1 MARGKRSLVFLAL
14 TLLLLCTWAPW
25 SQDSAKQQ
33 AKDGLTRALT
43 TYAAARAVNALIS
56 VAQSTQVSMQP
67 GGVGVATNPG
77 EILDPVNDL
86 IEQFSSLMLAASVAF
101 GVQLLLIKAGAH
113 YLVSAALTCAA
124 IAWSVVYTLKPT
136 APRWLTKVVVLLLLV
151 RFAAPLAVIASEQT
165 HQALFEVEYQESLE
179 VLKSAPSSD
188 GLAARTGS
196 PSQDNR
202 EPKNS
207 WTDWLPSFK
216 KAPAD
221 EKQAAGSVDGV
232 VSRMQAFLK
241 DGVERVVRLAA
252 LFVVQTLVMPLLFI
266 WAVLAALRY
275 AGLRPPSPGA
285 FMAPPSAAESSRTA
299 PTVPG

>member
-1 MARGKRSLVFLAL
+1 MARGKRTLVFLAL
-14 TLLLLCTWAPW
+14 ALLLVCTWAPW
-25 SQDSAKQQ
+25 SQDSAEQQ

-56 VAQSTQVSMQP
+56 VAQSTQVSVQP

-124 IAWSVVYTLKPT
+124 VAWCVVYTLKPT

-151 RFAAPLAVIASEQT
+151 RFAAPLAVIASEQA
-165 HQALFEVEYQESLE
+165 HQALFQDEYQESLKI
-179 VLKSAPSSD
+179 LKSAPSSD
-188 GLAARTGS
+188 ELAARTGS
-196 PSQDNR
+196 SSNESR

-221 EKQAAGSVDGV
+221 EQQAAGSIDGV

-252 LFVVQTLVMPLLFI
+252 LFVVQTLVMPLLFV
-266 WAVLAALRY
+266 WAVLAVLRY
-275 AGLRPPSPGA
+275 VGLRPASTGA
-285 FMAPPSAAESSRTA
+285 FMASPSAAKSSRRA
-299 PTVPG
+299 PTVPD